1 MLFTYMVPVF
11 FLQTAQKRS
20 NIFKRPVPVSPTNML
35 FEPKHLRKCSGR
47 VPCRKHERQGR
58 LPVVPN
64 SRAVRQHLPQLDPA
78 NWLRA
83 NTPVLAAIRN
93 QGFNGI
99 VHSSPLTAECSIDSS
114 LR

>member
-47 VPCRKHERQGR
+47 VPCRKHERQDQSCPTR
-58 LPVVPN
+58 
-64 SRAVRQHLPQLDPA
+64 VRFG
-78 NWLRA
+78 N
-83 NTPVLAAIRN
+83 IS
-93 QGFNGI
+93 
-99 VHSSPLTAECSIDSS
+99 HSSIQRIGCGQTRPSS
-114 LR
+114 RQ